1 MGNVSCRI
9 MSMFALKLDP
19 PNVFNAFVWSFWI
32 QVGLWGILLKYFFYR
47 STEECFYERM
57 KCIDNEGLAMI
68 QSWPENYSIL
78 LETWKSMVRTIRS
91 YRWLIAHQLIQTL
104 PYSQVII
111 VLMSTYVFLTSAR
124 RQPLP
129 IVLSLLFLPVTNFA
143 KMILQFSITVRC
155 ALREIPILYRLKDK
169 DQRNVI
175 KELWSSAY
183 SFGYGSVLVICIVSQ
198 YHVFYGFMLPQHMQ
212 T

>member
-1 MGNVSCRI
+1 
-9 MSMFALKLDP
+9 MSEY
-19 PNVFNAFVWSFWI
+19 PNINSNIQDHFNGYKFFPFSF
-32 QVGLWGILLKYFFYR
+32 
-47 STEECFYERM
+47 
-57 KCIDNEGLAMI
+57 
-68 QSWPENYSIL
+68 
-78 LETWKSMVRTIRS
+78 RS

-104 PYSQVII
+104 PYSQVIT
-111 VLMSTYVFLTSAR
+111 VLISTYVLLTSAR

-143 KMILQFSITVRC
+143 KIILQFSITVRC

-183 SFGYGSVLVICIVSQ
+183 SFGYGSVLVICIAFPIPCFLWF
-198 YHVFYGFMLPQHMQ
+198 HVAAAYADLVANKTLGILKIINE
-212 T
+212 

>member
-1 MGNVSCRI
+1 MLNVKISKTI
-9 MSMFALKLDP
+9 LNGYKFIP
-19 PNVFNAFVWSFWI
+19 FSF
-32 QVGLWGILLKYFFYR
+32 
-47 STEECFYERM
+47 
-57 KCIDNEGLAMI
+57 
-68 QSWPENYSIL
+68 
-78 LETWKSMVRTIRS
+78 RS

-104 PYSQVII
+104 PYSQVVT
-111 VLMSTYVFLTSAR
+111 VLMSTYVLLTSAR

-175 KELWSSAY
+175 KVIWSSAY
-183 SFGYGSVLVICIVSQ
+183 SFGYGSVLVMCVAFPIPCLLWFHVAAAYADLVANKTLGILEIVNESKITQ
-198 YHVFYGFMLPQHMQ
+198 SKNAIKHKK
-212 T
+212 